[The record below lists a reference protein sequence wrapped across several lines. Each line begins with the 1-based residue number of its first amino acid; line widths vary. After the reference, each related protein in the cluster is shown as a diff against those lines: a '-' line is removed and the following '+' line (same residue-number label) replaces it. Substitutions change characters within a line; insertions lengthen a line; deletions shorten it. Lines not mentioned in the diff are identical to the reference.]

1 MPRLQPGAISRFFDT
16 AGEYYGQEDDRFK
29 CFLPNAVDKNSV
41 TYSSTSSSLVST
53 DKNDKN
59 VIVNEVLSYIN
70 FYHDNV
76 AMEQMKKVA
85 LGYFLP
91 AEVSTA
97 KKLLVSNFAAEL
109 NDCPHKAE
117 RHKSSA
123 RTVKEAEL
131 DDIFGIIDFLDVNS
145 KMNTVFAAVN
155 LERIPKYSP
164 QDINMT
170 AIVDKHVE
178 LGTSIAVVAREVKDL
193 AEGSLETAVAKALDP
208 VKEQISHLTNII
220 TQVAQLTPDISTT
233 TATSASGS
241 IPPLLHL
248 CWMMEIVIYGI

>member
-1 MPRLQPGAISRFFDT
+1 MHVNIVF
-16 AGEYYGQEDDRFK
+16 
-29 CFLPNAVDKNSV
+29 VKNSV

-53 DKNDKN
+53 DKNDKT

-76 AMEQMKKVA
+76 AMEQMKKIA

-117 RHKSSA
+117 RRKSST

-155 LERIPKYSP
+155 LERIPKSRGHTYESYS
-164 QDINMT
+164 
-170 AIVDKHVE
+170 
-178 LGTSIAVVAREVKDL
+178 
-193 AEGSLETAVAKALDP
+193 
-208 VKEQISHLTNII
+208 
-220 TQVAQLTPDISTT
+220 
-233 TATSASGS
+233 
-241 IPPLLHL
+241 
-248 CWMMEIVIYGI
+248 